1 MDRKTLLGAG
11 ALGALA
17 VLAGWGWL
25 DVLDAPRAAQAR
37 QASVL
42 LAARPAPARG
52 PRAAIEAESPPSATP
67 AALDGAVSLA
77 HAREALA
84 DLSDEDAKA
93 VSKLDKKLDKAQ
105 TKQAKAE
112 LKLALVAD
120 QLAAAELALQAALEL
135 PAGKAKDKA
144 VAKASKKVAKLE
156 GKLDQAQEKLA
167 ASEAAAD
174 ALVAQIEALDPQH
187 FGDISGLQA
196 PEEMQVV
203 TAEAGAGGGQGFW
216 GGGGSALLGSGDFP
230 LGSDFNTD
238 PVNEHVFDPSME
250 VLQNVDG
257 ILCFMARTAYDAM
270 VNQGLYVAQVDE
282 GQCESGDEGGDAGQ
296 SSGAG
301 AEEPTLAIIKC
312 ARDSESGAQ
321 VVSFWL
327 PGHGGPSGDD
337 SVTIRAKMTVFEGV
351 SAGDPFGRFKMDFAG
366 VAPGQPVSQ
375 AVMHGTLMTLDVLEG
390 FIGFSFFEE
399 SGDLDA
405 EVFPEFGHAERV
417 QANVNMFDD
426 QSQGVARVRRQWRE
440 NFPPQG
446 DTGVQTEEYLLA
458 FDDDSVIRTEV
469 GGGSACLS
477 REDYAARTFRYTLY
491 EAGGDDA
498 GARVERNAGF
508 NIKTAEGDFGWAGY
522 WGLWLP
528 PGAGLDSGDTVERAT
543 WGDGPAE
550 TYTVLQAPGKL
561 IRNTRQQL
569 ALEDADGE
577 SFEWW
582 EFPLQ
587 GEPGGG
593 GPGGDPQAMPVQ
605 WRIAYDHGG
614 GTWSKLAQ
622 FDPGTQQWVDLPQP
636 EAIDLQQ
643 VGFLQMYSQ
652 ALGGSVSFVP
662 GEAFLTYFKMEFVNA
677 GDPLFAGGDDV
688 PLYGYLDCV
697 AGGLSAQQVEAG
709 QVFQANSFDVQ
720 APHAYLMRRDDMTLY
735 VDEEGDQSNLVACGL
750 APGEV
755 PQSGPFTW
763 GLRTG
768 PLLPDT
774 SGLTGTFD
782 LWNQPLFYTWET
794 GPNAWNQL
802 TLLLD
807 AQGDAVSF
815 DPPLQFSYV
824 HTLENDAA
832 GDPTYAG
839 KTFLLNYNGPGD
851 LWGIPM
857 QPFDLDDDGFPDR
870 WYPQFSLADG
880 ALLGPSGDEYVI
892 KGIEKELT
900 LMDGDPQI
908 CANQTTDPVAGLA
921 LPDGSEYEAPDI
933 GPAPVLDEP
942 PSVIDG
948 ELQLED
954 AAP

>member
-17 VLAGWGWL
+17 VLAAWGWL

-37 QASVL
+37 TASVL
-42 LAARPAPARG
+42 LSARATPARRL
-52 PRAAIEAESPPSATP
+52 PAAIEAGAADRPQPQALSGATT
-67 AALDGAVSLA
+67 LA
-77 HAREALA
+77 HAHETLAELSEA
-84 DLSDEDAKA
+84 DAKE
-93 VSKLDKKLDKAQ
+93 VGKLDKKLDKAQ
-105 TKQAKAE
+105 TRQAKAE

-120 QLAAAELALQAALEL
+120 QLAAAELALEEALAL
-135 PAGKAKDKA
+135 PEGKAKDKA
-144 VAKASKKVAKLE
+144 VAKWTKQVAKLA
-156 GKLDQAQEKLA
+156 GKLDKAQEKLA
-167 ASEAAAD
+167 AAEAAAG
-174 ALVAQIEALDPQH
+174 ALVAQIEALDPGH

-203 TAEAGAGGGQGFW
+203 TAETGAGGGQGFW
-216 GGGGSALLGSGDFP
+216 GGGGSALLGGGDFP

-238 PVNEHVFDPSME
+238 PVNEHVFDPSMQ
-250 VLQNVDG
+250 VLQSVDG

-270 VNQGLYVAQVDE
+270 VNGGLYVAQVDE
-282 GQCESGDEGGDAGQ
+282 GQCENGDGGGDAGQ

-301 AEEPTLAIIKC
+301 AEEPTLAIVKC
-312 ARDSESGAQ
+312 VRDSGTGEQ

-327 PGHGGPSGDD
+327 PGHGGPSGDE
-337 SVTIRAKMTVFEGV
+337 SVTIRAKMTVLQGV
-351 SAGDPFGRFKMDFAG
+351 SEGDPFGRFKMDFAG

-375 AVMHGTLMTLDVLEG
+375 ALMHGTLMTLDVLEG

-399 SGDLDA
+399 SGDLEA
-405 EVFPEFGHAERV
+405 EVLPEFGYAERV

-440 NFPPQG
+440 NFPPHG

-477 REDYAARTFRYTLY
+477 REQFEARTFRYTLY
-491 EAGGDDA
+491 EASGGNA
-498 GARVERNAGF
+498 GARVERNGGF
-508 NIKTAEGDFGWAGY
+508 NIRTADGDFGWAGY

-528 PGAGLDSGDTVERAT
+528 PGAELDSGDVVERAT
-543 WGDGPAE
+543 WGQEAPE
-550 TYTVLQAPGKL
+550 TYTVLEAPGKL

-577 SFEWW
+577 TFEWW
-582 EFPLQ
+582 EFPLA

-593 GPGGDPQAMPVQ
+593 GPGGGPQAMPTQ
-605 WRIAYDHGG
+605 WRIGYDHGTA
-614 GTWSKLAQ
+614 TWSRLAQ
-622 FDPGTQQWVDLPQP
+622 FDPGLQQWTDLPQP
-636 EAIDLQQ
+636 EAIDLQE
-643 VGFLQMYSQ
+643 VGFLQMFSPS
-652 ALGGSVSFVP
+652 LGGSVSYVA

-677 GDPLFAGGDDV
+677 NDPLFAGGGDV

-697 AGGLSAQQVEAG
+697 AGALTAQQAEAG
-709 QVFQANSFDVQ
+709 QVFQPNSFDVQ

-750 APGEV
+750 AAGEV

-774 SGLTGTFD
+774 SGLSGTFE
-782 LWNQPLFYTWET
+782 LWNQPVFYTWET
-794 GPNAWNQL
+794 GPNPWNRL

-807 AQGDAVSF
+807 AQGDAVAF
-815 DPPLQFSYV
+815 DPPLQFSYE

-832 GDPTYAG
+832 GDPTWAG

-857 QPFDLDDDGFPDR
+857 QPFDLDEDGFPDR
-870 WYPQFSLADG
+870 WYPQFSIADG
-880 ALLGPSGDEYVI
+880 ALLGPGGEYVI

-948 ELQLED
+948 EPQLED
-954 AAP
+954 AGP